1 MKDFLLKLLLAVLI
15 ISFAT
20 GCVAILY
27 NNIGDNR
34 HLAVAKQV
42 TNPQNII
49 DVKSYAFK
57 SGASFSGITVTY
69 DDDGVLTLNGQATE
83 DTTIC
88 LGMFYILEDNYYT
101 MSVETKEQA
110 RLTTGTKICI
120 PAKSNYATEEVLAKG
135 SFAEDYTF
143 KSSGLQY
150 VKVYMTFSEGDAF
163 TDYVVAPVLVDGKE
177 IGSFYITEIVG

>member
-15 ISFAT
+15 LAFAT
-20 GCVAILY
+20 GCVAVLF
-27 NNIGDNR
+27 NTFGNGN
-34 HLAVAKQV
+34 HLAVAQQI
-42 TNPQNII
+42 TNPRNII

-57 SGASFSGITVTY
+57 SGANFSGITVTY
-69 DDDGVLTLNGQATE
+69 DNDGVITLNGQATE

-110 RLTTGTKICI
+110 RLTAGTKICI
-120 PAKSNYATEEVLAKG
+120 PATSNYANETVLAKG
-135 SFAEDYTF
+135 NFATDYTF
-143 KSSGLQY
+143 KSTGLQY

-177 IGSFYITEIVG
+177 IGSFYVTEIVG